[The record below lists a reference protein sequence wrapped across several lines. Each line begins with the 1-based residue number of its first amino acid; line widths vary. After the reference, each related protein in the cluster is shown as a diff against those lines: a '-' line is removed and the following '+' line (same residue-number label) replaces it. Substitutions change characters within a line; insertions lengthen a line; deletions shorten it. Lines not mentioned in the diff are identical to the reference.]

1 MSRTGRGVGRKRTP
15 LELGVLVVSILATA
29 AVVVGLAVSAVTG
42 GEGGPNVRAT
52 ARPTGEERS
61 GGAVYE
67 LTIRNDGGETAENV
81 VIEVA
86 VGDEVRELELLSVA
100 KGDDET
106 ATVIFPSG
114 TSEDATVRILSYH
127 ASTRG

>member
-1 MSRTGRGVGRKRTP
+1 MSRSGRGVGRKRTP
-15 LELGVLVVSILATA
+15 LELGVLVVAILATA
-29 AVVVGLAVSAVTG
+29 AVVVGLIVSGLTG
-42 GEGGPNVRAT
+42 GGGGPDVRAL
-52 ARPTGEERS
+52 ARPTGEQRS

-81 VIEVA
+81 VIEVT
-86 VGDEVRELELLSVA
+86 VGDEVREIELLSVA

-114 TSEDATVRILSYH
+114 TSGDATAKILSYH